1 MECMS
6 FVLFCLQAHV
16 DPRFAR
22 SITALT
28 AKDVTTIPMRLV
40 EAQYDL
46 VKVSSRL
53 ESIFNYIPPSISSSK
68 KGPVRKVITKAI
80 TKLTKIQIK
89 NARKKAMR
97 KSDPEETKKMRS
109 KIAMD
114 ASSLY
119 WMSVNQSIQKIST
132 RVTLAD
138 IEPRIKRQKFDA

>member
-1 MECMS
+1 MLVVYE
-6 FVLFCLQAHV
+6 LFNEQAHV

-46 VKVSSRL
+46 VKVSNRL
-53 ESIFNYIPPSISSSK
+53 ETIFNYIPPSISSSK
-68 KGPVRKVITKAI
+68 KGPVRKIVTKVI

-97 KSDPEETKKMRS
+97 KSDPAETKKMRGNF
-109 KIAMD
+109 AMD
-114 ASSLY
+114 ATSLY
-119 WMSVNQSIQKIST
+119 WLSVNENIQKI
-132 RVTLAD
+132 RAPVTFAD
-138 IEPRIKRQKFDA
+138 VEPRIKRQKIDA